1 MLTKK
6 SGNKK
11 HESFVEGLMHILV
24 QQGSCNSSE
33 AKAIMQSFYDA
44 DAYDFDAF
52 LVDEGLVS
60 VARMLNALAEY
71 YQVPSFDVIG
81 YFFDTNLVRKFP
93 KQVLLQ
99 YGFIPLEDDENIMVV
114 VASNPADSDLLVEI
128 GKYVPYDIQFRV
140 GLHHDILDAV
150 KEFYDSSLIQEPAQ
164 DEYDLPEDRMA
175 SESEF
180 GESEDLFFDDEE
192 DEDDMNNFA

>member
-6 SGNKK
+6 NGNKK
-11 HESFVEGLMHILV
+11 HESFIEGLMHILV
-24 QQGSCNSSE
+24 QQKSCNSSE
-33 AKAIMQSFYDA
+33 AKAIIQSFHDA

-60 VARMLNALAEY
+60 VACMLNALQEY
-71 YQVPSFDVIG
+71 YKVSSFDVVG
-81 YFFDTNLVRKFP
+81 YFFDTNSVHKFP
-93 KQVLLQ
+93 KHVMLQ

-114 VASNPADSDLLVEI
+114 VASDPADSDLLMEI
-128 GKYVPYDIQFRV
+128 GKYVSYDIQFRV

-150 KEFYDSSLIQEPAQ
+150 KEFYDGSLIEESTQ
-164 DEYDLPEDRMA
+164 DMYDLPEDRMA

-180 GESEDLFFDDEE
+180 EEAENHFPDDEE
-192 DEDDMNNFA
+192 DDDMSDFA